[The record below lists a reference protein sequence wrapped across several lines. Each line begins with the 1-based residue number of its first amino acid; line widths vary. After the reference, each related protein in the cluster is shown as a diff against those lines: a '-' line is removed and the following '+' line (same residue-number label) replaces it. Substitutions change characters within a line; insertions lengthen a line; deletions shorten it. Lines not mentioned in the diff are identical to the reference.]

1 MVNIEVKTEIVSYA
15 SNDDGKK
22 LYVLIYRALMD
33 GDNVNVSF
41 KGIDGLSSSFINS
54 AFIELL
60 NNFDFEYIKRKLSF
74 SHSNKQIN
82 SLILSRFKFETKKC
96 TVKRPQLV

>member
-15 SNDDGKK
+15 SNNDGKK
-22 LYVLIYRALMD
+22 LYALIYRALMNGED
-33 GDNVNVSF
+33 VNVSF

-60 NNFDFEYIKRKLSF
+60 NNFDFEYIKRKLIF
-74 SHSNKQIN
+74 SNSNKQIN
-82 SLILSRFKFETKKC
+82 SLILSRFKFETEKC
-96 TVKRPQLV
+96 TA

>member
-15 SNDDGKK
+15 SNNDGKK
-22 LYVLIYRALMD
+22 LYTLVYRALTN
-33 GDNVNVSF
+33 GDDVNVSF

-60 NNFDFEYIKRKLSF
+60 NNFDFEYIKKKLFF
-74 SHSNKQIN
+74 SDSNKQIN
-82 SLILSRFKFETKKC
+82 SLILSRFKFETEKC
-96 TVKRPQLV
+96 TA

>member
-54 AFIELL
+54 
-60 NNFDFEYIKRKLSF
+60 
-74 SHSNKQIN
+74 
-82 SLILSRFKFETKKC
+82 
-96 TVKRPQLV
+96 

>member
-96 TVKRPQLV
+96 SQVHNPV

>member
-15 SNDDGKK
+15 SNNDGKK
-22 LYVLIYRALMD
+22 LYTLIYRALMD

-74 SHSNKQIN
+74 SNSNKQIN
-82 SLILSRFKFETKKC
+82 SLILSRFKFETEKC
-96 TVKRPQLV
+96 TV